1 MPDKKEVTD
10 FIKLMQSL
18 SEQEQAGLLMMTQGA
33 KLLAQ
38 KKKQRITHCSN
49 Q

>member
-1 MPDKKEVTD
+1 MPDKQEITD

-18 SEQEQAGLLMMTQGA
+18 NVQEQAGLMLLVQGA

-38 KKKQRITHCSN
+38 KKKQRITRCSHL
-49 Q
+49 